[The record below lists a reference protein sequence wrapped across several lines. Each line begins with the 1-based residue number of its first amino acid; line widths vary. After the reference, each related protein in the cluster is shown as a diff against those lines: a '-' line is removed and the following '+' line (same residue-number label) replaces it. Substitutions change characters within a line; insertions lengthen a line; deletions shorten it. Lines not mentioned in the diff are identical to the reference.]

1 MCDQISFSEGE
12 SPYAPLRGKAQ
23 DKSQDELTWL
33 MTGTQ
38 EIPQILFIR
47 KEESALTQ
55 ESED

>member
-1 MCDQISFSEGE
+1 MHDQISFSEGE

>member
-12 SPYAPLRGKAQ
+12 SPYAPLRGNAQ
-23 DKSQDELTWL
+23 GKSQDELTWL
-33 MTGTQ
+33 TTGTE

>member
-1 MCDQISFSEGE
+1 MTRYPLVREK
-12 SPYAPLRGKAQ
+12 ALMLPLRGKAQ
-23 DKSQDELTWL
+23 GKSQDELTWL

>member
-1 MCDQISFSEGE
+1 MRDQISFSEGE

>member
-1 MCDQISFSEGE
+1 M
-12 SPYAPLRGKAQ
+12 PPLRGKAQ
-23 DKSQDELTWL
+23 GKSQDDLTWL

>member
-12 SPYAPLRGKAQ
+12 SPYAPLRGNAQ
-23 DKSQDELTWL
+23 GKSQDELTWL